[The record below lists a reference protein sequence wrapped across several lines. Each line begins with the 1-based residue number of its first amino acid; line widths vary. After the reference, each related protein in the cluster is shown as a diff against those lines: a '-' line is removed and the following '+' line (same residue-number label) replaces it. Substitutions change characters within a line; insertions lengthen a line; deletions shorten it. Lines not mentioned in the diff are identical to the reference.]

1 MACDHLSDVM
11 ETLQS
16 YVRRAGAAGAAINYK
31 KLGYDLFR
39 WRKSE
44 EDARDIK
51 TRWSREYYW
60 VPAEPKEAQ

>member
-1 MACDHLSDVM
+1 L
-11 ETLQS
+11 
-16 YVRRAGAAGAAINYK
+16 AGIRHNPGWIAINYK